1 MDNLRIPPHS
11 IDAEA
16 AFLSAV
22 FERNTLIEDCEQI
35 LKESDF
41 YNGAHKTIYR
51 RMCAMAFAGQP
62 IDPIT
67 LCTALESAGEAQ
79 AASSPDYV
87 IQLATEGRGAHN
99 AMHYAKIISERAMDR
114 DLISKG
120 VMIADLGYSD
130 GDPLSKLDEAQ
141 KIMME
146 SGPSFDSEV
155 QSGNQVLQE
164 TLKEIQRLASLQGA
178 LSGVTSGYTDL
189 DKITNGFQ
197 AGDMIVVAG
206 RPSMGKTTF
215 AMNCAE
221 AAIDSGELVLVFS
234 LEMPAR
240 QLMLRMI
247 SSRGRIPLETIKR
260 GNGEEQDYQR
270 MTAGAAKIKDRPI
283 YIDDTSSLTS
293 ERLLSRARKL
303 QKKAGKKIGMI
314 IIDYLQLLADKGEGV
329 DRVTKISRNMKLLA
343 KEIDC
348 PVLALSQLSRKCEE
362 RGDQRPISSDLRDSG
377 AIEQDADLIIMAY
390 RDEVVNKNSQMP
402 GVAEF
407 IIRKHRNGELGTVYL
422 KSSLHICR
430 FDNNLN
436 YMPPTELPQ
445 GRKYRSMD

>member
-22 FERNTLIEDCEQI
+22 FERNSLIDDCDQI

-41 YNGAHKTIYR
+41 YIGCHKAIFR
-51 RMCAMAFAGQP
+51 RMLAMAFAGQP

-67 LCTALESAGEAQ
+67 LLTALEAAGEADL
-79 AASSPDYV
+79 AGGSDYV

-99 AMHYAKIISERAMDR
+99 ALHYAKIIRERSMDR
-114 DLISKG
+114 ELITKG
-120 VMIADLGYSD
+120 VQIADLGYSE
-130 GDPLSKLDEAQ
+130 GDPLEKLDEAQ
-141 KIMME
+141 KIIME
-146 SGPSFDSEV
+146 AGPSSDSEV
-155 QSGNQVLQE
+155 QSATEV
-164 TLKEIQRLASLQGA
+164 LKETIKEISRLASLQGA
-178 LSGVTSGYTDL
+178 LSGIPSGYTDL

-197 AGDMIVVAG
+197 KGDMVVIAG

-221 AAIDSGELVLVFS
+221 AVVDSGEMVLVFS
-234 LEMPAR
+234 LEMPSQ
-240 QLMLRMI
+240 QLMLRMLA
-247 SSRGRIPLETIKR
+247 SRGRVPLETIKR
-260 GNGEEQDYQR
+260 GTAEEYDYQKI
-270 MTAGAAKIKDRPI
+270 TAAAGKIKDSPL

-303 QKKAGKKIGMI
+303 QKRTGKKIGMI
-314 IIDYLQLLADKGEGV
+314 VIDYLQLLADKGEGV
-329 DRVTKISRNMKLLA
+329 ERVTKISRNMKLLA

-362 RGDQRPISSDLRDSG
+362 RSDQRPISSDLRDSG

-402 GVAEF
+402 GIAEF

-436 YMPPTELPQ
+436 YMPPTELPA
-445 GRKYRSMD
+445 GRRYRGIE